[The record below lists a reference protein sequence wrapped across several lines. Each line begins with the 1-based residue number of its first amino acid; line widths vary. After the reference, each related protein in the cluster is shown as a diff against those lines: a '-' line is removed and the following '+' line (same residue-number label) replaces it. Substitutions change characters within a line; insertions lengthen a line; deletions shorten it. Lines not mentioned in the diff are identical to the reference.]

1 MMTLPTN
8 GRSAL
13 ARCPERR
20 AAATAMTA
28 KVMASVA
35 TIADNS
41 KKTIEMFAWFTGKL
55 YFCIVNAIIT
65 II

>member
-1 MMTLPTN
+1 MMALPTN
-8 GRSAL
+8 GRSPL

>member
-1 MMTLPTN
+1 MTPLPTN
-8 GRSAL
+8 GLCAL
-13 ARCPERR
+13 AGCPERR
-20 AAATAMTA
+20 TAATAMSA

-55 YFCIVNAIIT
+55 YFCIVNAIIM